1 MKTGSCPAFP
11 APLPCPNGETARGA
25 KAPRAVCLYLLFYVS
40 APGASCNAPSGSPFP
55 PYLSFPGCSHPAVCL
70 PALYPVVSAFRQSP
84 PFPVMSYRG
93 TPLSQ
98 TIKKPPVK
106 TGGLNPLLSV
116 TADALHVWL
125 PGKRPPN
132 EKAETCQTRS
142 RSHRLPNPYLPCSA
156 SSLALTLGYWFKS
169 VWG

>member
-25 KAPRAVCLYLLFYVS
+25 FAPRAVWLYFLFYVS
-40 APGASCNAPSGSPFP
+40 APGASCNAPPAVPFPRICLSRGAPIRQSVSPPSIPWCPLSGSP
-55 PYLSFPGCSHPAVCL
+55 
-70 PALYPVVSAFRQSP
+70 P